1 MSVGE
6 RPLAGRVALVT
17 GAARGQG
24 RSHALALAA
33 AGASVALV
41 DVPSGLSAVPYEV
54 ASATD
59 LAEAADAVTTSGARA
74 IGIEADVRSREAV
87 RAAVKRTEAELGPVD
102 VLVANAGICCTGP
115 FVDVDEALWSE
126 SIDTNLGGVMWS
138 MQAVVPGMVERG
150 YGRIVATASMAARGG
165 TPNLS
170 AYSASKWGVLGLVK
184 CLALE
189 VAGTGVTV
197 NAVCPATV
205 ETPMVL
211 HEPNYRLF
219 CPDVAEP
226 TLDDAIERFQRMN
239 PLHETWLQPE
249 DVTREVMH
257 LVLDRGLTT
266 GLALELGLGGSA
278 SRV

>member
-1 MSVGE
+1 MSDL
-6 RPLAGRVALVT
+6 PLAGKVALVT

-41 DVPSGLSAVPYEV
+41 DVPSGLSSVPYEV
-54 ASATD
+54 ASVDD
-59 LAEAADAVTTSGARA
+59 LAGAVSAVATLGVGAL
-74 IGIEADVRSREAV
+74 GIQADVRSRDAV
-87 RAAVKRTEAELGPVD
+87 RAAVKQAESELGPVD

-115 FVDVDEALWSE
+115 FADVDEALWAE

-138 MQAVVPGMVERG
+138 MQAVVAGMVERG

-165 TPNLS
+165 TRNLS
-170 AYSASKWGVLGLVK
+170 AYSASKWGVVGLVK

-197 NAVCPATV
+197 NAVCPAAV

-211 HEPNYRLF
+211 HDTNYRLF
-219 CPDVAEP
+219 CPDLPNP
-226 TLDDAIERFQRMN
+226 TMEDAIARFRRMS
-239 PLHETWLQPE
+239 PLGEPWLQPE
-249 DVTREVMH
+249 DVSRSVMH
-257 LVLDRGLTT
+257 LVLDRGLTS